1 MNQPTPDVA
10 PFRYYVQMVLPAVY
24 GDELSYYEVLAKVT
38 EKLNEVI
45 ENCLLYTSPSPR
57 DS

>member
-38 EKLNEVI
+38 ESS
-45 ENCLLYTSPSPR
+45 TRRSR
-57 DS
+57 T

>member
-24 GDELSYYEVLAKVT
+24 GDELSFSVT
-38 EKLNEVI
+38 FAS
-45 ENCLLYTSPSPR
+45 TS
-57 DS
+57 